1 MKKSEFDFSIPN
13 RQSYVAILMILY
25 KTINVLFRQLLPAIV
40 VIFIGGSKSKTTYIL
55 YFIVAVAVIS
65 MVYSLINFFKTY
77 FIIQGGELI
86 LFTGV
91 FNKKKMSIPFNKIQ
105 TINFEQNLLH
115 QIFSVLRLKVDS
127 AGSEKNE
134 FEFHALEKAKAH
146 ALRDL
151 VMSEKK
157 IRADIKELETEKTK
171 IEPAYTPIMNL
182 SPMFL
187 LKVGLTEN
195 HIRSGGLVFL
205 FFFWIY
211 QNLQDVGVD
220 VDEYSENMPEVDFGI
235 GFITVIVILFLFVSI
250 CISLIRTVV
259 RHYDLQFLRSSRGFK
274 IVSGLFTKREVS
286 ALDHKIQ
293 HIAWSDNLLRRMIG
307 FKNLSLNQASSIAVT
322 TKTNIQIPGCNMQH
336 IDAVIKTLF
345 GKVDLDGFDMKP
357 IDKRYFIRF
366 TTIIGLLLIII
377 IWLIYYFGYPQKIII
392 PVVAGLY
399 VILNRYISY
408 RKKAFGHNG
417 ELVYI
422 KGGIFGDK
430 AEILPIYKIQAMEL
444 HQSPYQ
450 TKHQLCSLSLYTA
463 SGRIMIP
470 YIAFEEAKSLLNVF
484 LFKVETDKR
493 KWM

>member
-77 FIIQGGELI
+77 FIIQDGELI

-115 QIFSVLRLKVDS
+115 QIFSVLRMKVDT

-134 FEFHALEKAKAH
+134 FEFHAIEKSKAN

-151 VMSEKK
+151 VMIEKNTMT
-157 IRADIKELETEKTK
+157 DITALESEKTK
-171 IEPAYTPIMNL
+171 IEPVYTRIMNL
-182 SPMFL
+182 TPLFL

-211 QNLQDVGVD
+211 QNLQDVGLD
-220 VDEYSENMPEVDFGI
+220 VDEYSENIPEVDLGI
-235 GFITVIVILFLFVSI
+235 GFITVIAILFLLVSV
-250 CISLIRTVV
+250 CISLIRTIV

-307 FKNLSLNQASSIAVT
+307 FKSLSLNQASSLAVT

-336 IDAVIKTLF
+336 IAAVIKTLF
-345 GKVDLDGFDMKP
+345 GKVDLESFDMKP

-366 TTIIGLLLIII
+366 ATIIGLFMTTIIGIV
-377 IWLIYYFGYPQKIII
+377 YYAGFPGKAFAVF
-392 PVVAGLY
+392 VVGLY
-399 VILNRYISY
+399 FILSRYISY
-408 RKKAFGHNG
+408 LKKAFGHNG

-450 TKHQLCSLSLYTA
+450 TKHRLCSLSLYTA
-463 SGRIMIP
+463 SGRIKIP
-470 YIAFEEAKSLLNVF
+470 YIGLDLAKNLLNVF
-484 LFKVETDKR
+484 LLKVETDTR